1 MAQIRYIVDD
11 VPDAIDF
18 YTSKLGFV
26 LKQQFGGAM
35 AILENEDLTLW
46 LAGPTAS
53 ASKPMPDGSTPR
65 PGGWSRFVLSVE
77 NLQQLVTDLRGEG
90 VSFRSDLITGPG
102 GKQILCEDPSGN
114 VVELF
119 ESHDGDSR

>member
-11 VPDAIDF
+11 VSAAINF
-18 YTSKLGFV
+18 YTSKLGFK
-26 LKQQFGGAM
+26 LKQQFGPAM
-35 AILENEDLTLW
+35 AILENDDLMLW
-46 LAGPTAS
+46 VAGPEAS
-53 ASKPMPDGSTPR
+53 ASKPMPDGAVPR

-77 NLQQLVTDLRGEG
+77 NLEQRVDLLRSEG
-90 VSFRSDLITGPG
+90 VTFRSELIQGPG

-119 ESHDGDSR
+119 EASFPG